1 MKWLKKLSIGIGVFI
16 SLIVF
21 VWILYSGTKF
31 LLPIDISQDYKNVQ
45 NVENIIFKQNWKQ
58 QCYKRCFWGLEKIE
72 YPQSNSSEILCESD
86 DSIYELQD
94 YIETDNEIRQSIY
107 SPDKKYILYCE
118 IEYDYNHSGITDDEY
133 CYYRVYETET
143 DTVVTIYQAYK
154 EWYNL
159 PWVD

>member
-1 MKWLKKLSIGIGVFI
+1 MKRLKKLSIGIGI
-16 SLIVF
+16 IIGLIVW
-21 VWILYSGTKF
+21 VWILYSGAKF
-31 LLPIDISQDYKNVQ
+31 FLPFDISQDYKTVQ
-45 NVENIIFKQNWKQ
+45 DVENIIFEQNWKH

-72 YPQSNSSEILCESD
+72 YPQSNPSEILCESD

-94 YIETDNEIRQSIY
+94 HIETDNEIRQSIY

-133 CYYRVYETET
+133 CYYRVYEIET

-154 EWYNL
+154 EWYDL
-159 PWVD
+159 LWVN